1 MSNSKT
7 SQLLLIKFPILFP
20 ILYGL
25 ILFSFPSFE
34 KELILITLLVL
45 GESHFG
51 ATWPFFLNKVN
62 YPYLKEKKIELILIP
77 LAIFIFSIIGF
88 IYAKNFFLLIFFVAN
103 IYHVTRQ
110 SFGVCKLYSKDI
122 LEFKFQSNLIY
133 LINSLLFLIAF
144 FRFYVPLIKSEHLMF
159 INISFIILILTIS
172 ILYIKKFNFS
182 ENYLTF
188 LTGCIIFYPACFVSN
203 PVHIILMGVTMHYT
217 QYLYLTNY
225 VHRSRVEKINV
236 NVQHK
241 KHNIYSFLI
250 IMIVYSVVMTFFST
264 MGKSADSFYKEL
276 IIIPILGQMLHFY
289 LDSQIWKFS
298 ERHNRENVLQHL
310 KKIID

>member
-1 MSNSKT
+1 
-7 SQLLLIKFPILFP
+7 
-20 ILYGL
+20 
-25 ILFSFPSFE
+25 
-34 KELILITLLVL
+34 
-45 GESHFG
+45 
-51 ATWPFFLNKVN
+51 
-62 YPYLKEKKIELILIP
+62 
-77 LAIFIFSIIGF
+77 
-88 IYAKNFFLLIFFVAN
+88 
-103 IYHVTRQ
+103 
-110 SFGVCKLYSKDI
+110 
-122 LEFKFQSNLIY
+122 
-133 LINSLLFLIAF
+133 
-144 FRFYVPLIKSEHLMF
+144 MF

-172 ILYIKKFNFS
+172 IFYIKKFNFS

-241 KHNIYSFLI
+241 KYNIYSFLV
-250 IMIVYSVVMTFFST
+250 IMIIYSVVMTFFST

-289 LDSQIWKFS
+289 LDSQVWKFS

-310 KKIID
+310 KKIIE

>member
-20 ILYGL
+20 ILYGF

-62 YPYLKEKKIELILIP
+62 YPYLREKKIELILIP

-122 LEFKFQSNLIY
+122 IEFKFQSNLIY

-172 ILYIKKFNFS
+172 IFYIKKFNFS

-241 KHNIYSFLI
+241 KYNIYSFLV
-250 IMIVYSVVMTFFST
+250 IMIIYSVVMTFFST

-289 LDSQIWKFS
+289 LDSQVWKFS

-310 KKIID
+310 KKIIE